1 MRCRP
6 LVGVHAEYPK
16 AGGLA
21 RAVVLRVL
29 IRASAAQAQQTN
41 AGSGGLYDAD
51 RFFPLCIS
59 DEGSGRTVL
68 LGITF

>member
-6 LVGVHAEYPK
+6 LVGVHAEYPR
-16 AGGLA
+16 AGLA

-41 AGSGGLYDAD
+41 AGSSGLYDAD
-51 RFFPLCIS
+51 RFFRLCVS